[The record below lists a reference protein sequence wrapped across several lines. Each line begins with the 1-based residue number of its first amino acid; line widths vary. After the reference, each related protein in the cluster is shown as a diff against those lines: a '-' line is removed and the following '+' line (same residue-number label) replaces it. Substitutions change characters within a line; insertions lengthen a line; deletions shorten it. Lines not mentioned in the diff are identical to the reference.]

1 MFSQVSMTSRSFK
14 QLVFQF
20 AKYSREYMYSVLSII
35 IILGFTF
42 TIPGTGVRETNR
54 NKRFSKTFK
63 ILI

>member
-1 MFSQVSMTSRSFK
+1 
-14 QLVFQF
+14 
-20 AKYSREYMYSVLSII
+20 MYSVLSII